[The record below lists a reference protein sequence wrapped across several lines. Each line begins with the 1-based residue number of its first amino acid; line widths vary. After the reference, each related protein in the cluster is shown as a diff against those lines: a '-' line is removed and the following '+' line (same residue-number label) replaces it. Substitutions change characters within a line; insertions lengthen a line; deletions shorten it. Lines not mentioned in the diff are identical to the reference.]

1 MTLTFSE
8 GVFCPCASCIIQ
20 SVPSYHDHLPGSS
33 TFHTKSLY
41 IAFSG
46 ALGTSWSHFE
56 SRRALQ
62 AAVKE
67 TNVMVAWDGE
77 LKPLAA

>member
-8 GVFCPCASCIIQ
+8 GVICPCALCIIQ
-20 SVPSYHDHLPGSS
+20 FVPSYHDHLPGSS

-46 ALGTSWSHFE
+46 AFGTSWSQFE

-62 AAVKE
+62 AVKE
-67 TNVMVAWDGE
+67 TNVMVAWGGE